1 MFLAISNCW
10 ALLLGIGLIML
21 GNGLQGSLLGI
32 RASIEGF
39 NLTITGLIMAGY
51 YIGVIG
57 GSNVV
62 PKIVGRVGHIRTFG
76 ALAAIASASVLVHAV
91 FIDPWV
97 WWTMR
102 VVTGFSYA
110 GLYVVAES
118 WLNDASE
125 NETRGKLLS
134 FYMLISHGSVASG
147 QLMLNIS
154 PPSGFGPFIMISV
167 LVSLAVVPI
176 LVSVGKTPSFES
188 AESVSLRQ
196 LFLVSPLGVVGMLVG
211 SIAMGTI
218 FGMGAVY
225 ASSIGLSVQE
235 ISFFMA
241 SIIAGGAVMQFPLG
255 QMSDVFGRRL
265 IIIGICLVGALA
277 SLFASHFSGSG
288 WQLYAVIALVGGLST
303 PLYSLCVAHTNDYLS
318 QPQMIAAS
326 GSLVLVNGIGAAIG
340 PPVTAFAME
349 QLGSLA
355 FFYSIAVSLG
365 LVAIFGLWRST
376 RREAVAQEDQGAF
389 VVMAPTPI
397 SVGFNP
403 DVELE
408 EIEAATEV
416 DAATVQTSFDELVDE
431 LNDPK
436 DP

>member
-10 ALLLGIGLIML
+10 ALLLGIGLMMM

-188 AESVSLRQ
+188 AESVSIRQ

-241 SIIAGGAVMQFPLG
+241 SIIAGGAVMQIPVG

-318 QPQMIAAS
+318 QPQMVAAS

-355 FFYSIAVSLG
+355 FFYSIVVSLG

-376 RREAVAQEDQGAF
+376 R
-389 VVMAPTPI
+389 
-397 SVGFNP
+397 
-403 DVELE
+403 
-408 EIEAATEV
+408 
-416 DAATVQTSFDELVDE
+416 
-431 LNDPK
+431 
-436 DP
+436 

>member
-1 MFLAISNCW
+1 MFVAISNCW

-57 GSNVV
+57 GSTVV

-110 GLYVVAES
+110 GLFVVAES

-134 FYMLISHGSVASG
+134 FYMLISLGSMASG

-176 LVSVGKTPSFES
+176 LVSVGKMPSFES
-188 AESVSLRQ
+188 AESVSIRQ

-211 SIAMGTI
+211 SVAMGTI
-218 FGMGAVY
+218 FGMGPIY

-318 QPQMIAAS
+318 QPQ
-326 GSLVLVNGIGAAIG
+326 NGRSQRYPGLGQRHRCRNGAAG
-340 PPVTAFAME
+340 DRLRHGTARFP
-349 QLGSLA
+349 G
-355 FFYSIAVSLG
+355 FFLFHCGIAWAG
-365 LVAIFGLWRST
+365 RHFR
-376 RREAVAQEDQGAF
+376 AVAQHAPRSYGAERPGRLRRHG
-389 VVMAPTPI
+389 A
-397 SVGFNP
+397 
-403 DVELE
+403 
-408 EIEAATEV
+408 
-416 DAATVQTSFDELVDE
+416 DANQRRLQPGCGA
-431 LNDPK
+431 
-436 DP
+436 

>member
-1 MFLAISNCW
+1 MFVAISNCW

-57 GSNVV
+57 GSTVV

-110 GLYVVAES
+110 GLFVVAES

-134 FYMLISHGSVASG
+134 FYMLISLGSMASG

-176 LVSVGKTPSFES
+176 LVSVGKMPSFES
-188 AESVSLRQ
+188 AESVSIRQ

-211 SIAMGTI
+211 SVAMGTI
-218 FGMGAVY
+218 FGMGPIY

-318 QPQMIAAS
+318 QPQMVAAS
-326 GSLVLVNGIGAAIG
+326 GTLVLVSGIGAAMG

-376 RREAVAQEDQGAF
+376 RREAMAQKDQGAF

-436 DP
+436 EP

>member
-10 ALLLGIGLIML
+10 ALLLGIGLMMM

-241 SIIAGGAVMQFPLG
+241 SIIAGGAVMQIPVG

-303 PLYSLCVAHTNDYLS
+303 PLYALCAAHTNDYLS
-318 QPQMIAAS
+318 QPQMVAAS
-326 GSLVLVNGIGAAIG
+326 GTLVLVSGIGAAMG

-355 FFYSIAVSLG
+355 FFYSIVVSLG

-376 RREAVAQEDQGAF
+376 R
-389 VVMAPTPI
+389 
-397 SVGFNP
+397 
-403 DVELE
+403 
-408 EIEAATEV
+408 
-416 DAATVQTSFDELVDE
+416 
-431 LNDPK
+431 
-436 DP
+436 

>member
-110 GLYVVAES
+110 GLFVVAES

-134 FYMLISHGSVASG
+134 FYMLISLGSMASG

-154 PPSGFGPFIMISV
+154 LPSGFGPFI
-167 LVSLAVVPI
+167 
-176 LVSVGKTPSFES
+176 
-188 AESVSLRQ
+188 
-196 LFLVSPLGVVGMLVG
+196 
-211 SIAMGTI
+211 
-218 FGMGAVY
+218 
-225 ASSIGLSVQE
+225 
-235 ISFFMA
+235 
-241 SIIAGGAVMQFPLG
+241 II
-255 QMSDVFGRRL
+255 
-265 IIIGICLVGALA
+265 
-277 SLFASHFSGSG
+277 
-288 WQLYAVIALVGGLST
+288 
-303 PLYSLCVAHTNDYLS
+303 
-318 QPQMIAAS
+318 
-326 GSLVLVNGIGAAIG
+326 
-340 PPVTAFAME
+340 
-349 QLGSLA
+349 
-355 FFYSIAVSLG
+355 
-365 LVAIFGLWRST
+365 
-376 RREAVAQEDQGAF
+376 
-389 VVMAPTPI
+389 
-397 SVGFNP
+397 
-403 DVELE
+403 
-408 EIEAATEV
+408 
-416 DAATVQTSFDELVDE
+416 
-431 LNDPK
+431 
-436 DP
+436 